1 MYDNGRGMAM
11 DYSVINKNDITYL
24 EKLLLNEEGNL
35 KAVSYEFLKD
45 APQDDISQ
53 FCVKYGFYVL
63 PTIELLMFLQREI
76 GDQTDKTMEIG
87 AGHGAISRYLGIRA
101 VDSFMQ
107 LNPQIRAYYEALQ
120 QAIVPYGSHVE
131 KIDGNSAVRKYKPNI
146 VIGAYCT
153 HLYNPKEHWREGNQF
168 GFDEKK
174 IIKNVEKYIH
184 IGNEKVHGKKPI
196 LKFEHR
202 IVKEDWIVT
211 RSQHKNQNV
220 IWIWEK

>member
-1 MYDNGRGMAM
+1 MTFGRGKKM

-24 EKLLLNEEGNL
+24 EKLLLNEKNEL
-35 KAVSYEFLKD
+35 QAVSYDYLKD

-53 FCVKYGFYVL
+53 FCVKHGFYVI
-63 PTIELLMFLQREI
+63 PTVELLLFLQREI
-76 GDQTDKTMEIG
+76 GDQTDKAMEVG
-87 AGHGAISRYLGIRA
+87 AGHGAISRYLNIRA
-101 VDSFMQ
+101 VDNFMQ
-107 LNPQIRAYYEALQ
+107 LNPQIRAYYEALK
-120 QAIVPYGSHVE
+120 QAIVPYGPHVE
-131 KIDGNSAVRKYKPNI
+131 RIDGNSAVQKYKPSI

-174 IIKNVEKYIH
+174 IINKVQKYIH

-196 LKFEHR
+196 LKYPHR
-202 IVKEDWIVT
+202 IIKEEWIVT

-220 IWIWEK
+220 IWVWEK

>member
-1 MYDNGRGMAM
+1 MWKGFRM

-24 EKLLLNEEGNL
+24 EKLLLDEQGNL
-35 KAVSYEFLKD
+35 KAVSFDYLKD

-53 FCVKYGFYVL
+53 FCVKYGFYTI
-63 PTIELLMFLQREI
+63 PTIELLLFLQREI
-76 GDQTDKTMEIG
+76 GDQTDKAIEIG

-101 VDSFMQ
+101 IDSFMQ

-120 QAIVPYGSHVE
+120 QTIVPYGSHVE
-131 KIDGNSAVRKYKPNI
+131 KIDGNSAVKKYKPNI

-153 HLYNPKEHWREGNQF
+153 HLYNPQEHWREGNQF

-174 IIKNVEKYIH
+174 IITKVQKYIH

-196 LKFEHR
+196 LKYPHR

-220 IWIWEK
+220 IWVWEK